1 MAADVELAGPGRSPD
16 RGGGEERGG
25 EEEEEEQLRERR
37 PRSGHGEFDSP
48 SRFGAV
54 SSRCGGGRGGG
65 LWRLVASSRWMM
77 VLDGAGGR
85 ADGDTFT
92 EPPGRFVADAGRAGR
107 PRLRAGF

>member
-1 MAADVELAGPGRSPD
+1 
-16 RGGGEERGG
+16 
-25 EEEEEEQLRERR
+25 
-37 PRSGHGEFDSP
+37 
-48 SRFGAV
+48 
-54 SSRCGGGRGGG
+54 
-65 LWRLVASSRWMM
+65 VASSRWMM

>member
-1 MAADVELAGPGRSPD
+1 MANSIRLLDLVLFLPGV
-16 RGGGEERGG
+16 GGE
-25 EEEEEEQLRERR
+25 
-37 PRSGHGEFDSP
+37 
-48 SRFGAV
+48 
-54 SSRCGGGRGGG
+54 GGRGGG